1 MKNKILTAVCVLLV
15 VVPWTILPL
24 RSFAWALESP
34 VAEIMIASY
43 AVLMIFS
50 GAFTVFFLCS
60 SKSPEQSDEDLSYH
74 KQLLCCCRRR
84 VPGDDV
90 RIEKHR
96 GLNVNTHLQHKNVDR
111 SRDPCHTVYMSY
123 L

>member
-24 RSFAWALESP
+24 RSFAWALEF
-34 VAEIMIASY
+34 ASRRDHDCQLCCIDDFQRSLY
-43 AVLMIFS
+43 S
-50 GAFTVFFLCS
+50 FFLCS

-96 GLNVNTHLQHKNVDR
+96 GMNVNIHLQHKNVDR

>member
-24 RSFAWALESP
+24 RSFVWALESP

-50 GAFTVFFLCS
+50 GAFTVFSYVRSKARNNLMKICLIINSFYAVVGAGFLGMMF
-60 SKSPEQSDEDLSYH
+60 
-74 KQLLCCCRRR
+74 
-84 VPGDDV
+84 V
-90 RIEKHR
+90 
-96 GLNVNTHLQHKNVDR
+96 
-111 SRDPCHTVYMSY
+111 
-123 L
+123 